1 MRLVSAIT
9 QDMRFQFRHGF
20 YYAYAV
26 LAAMYILAL
35 RILPSS
41 FSYPALTFILF
52 TDIVALGFFFV
63 GAVVILEKGQHI
75 TQSLFTTPLRLSEYI
90 LSKQFSFL
98 ILSVGS
104 TFIIMLGAM
113 LWGKNMVW
121 FIPGVILS
129 ATVYTL
135 FGLVVAA
142 RARHVN
148 DYFVKALGVGLLMSM
163 PVVGYIGLFDTPVF
177 YVIPTWATL
186 TLLDVLSKDVGLI
199 EKGSALLSLI
209 IWTGIMGAWAWKRLD
224 KHVRHAA

>member
-1 MRLVSAIT
+1 
-9 QDMRFQFRHGF
+9 MRFQFRHGF

-26 LAAMYILAL
+26 LAIMYILAL
-35 RILPSS
+35 RILPAS

-63 GAVVILEKGQHI
+63 GAVVLLEKGQHI
-75 TQSLFTTPLRLSEYI
+75 TQSLFTTPLKLTEYI
-90 LSKQFSFL
+90 LAKQLSFL

-104 TFIIMLGAM
+104 TLLIMLGAM
-113 LWGKNMVW
+113 LWGKNIQW
-121 FIPGVILS
+121 FLPGVILS

-148 DYFVKALGVGLLMSM
+148 DYFVKALGVGILMST
-163 PVVGYIGLFDTPVF
+163 PILGYLGLIDTPLF
-177 YVIPTWATL
+177 YLIPTRATL
-186 TLLDVLSKDVGLI
+186 TLLDVLSQDIGLL
-199 EKGSALLSLI
+199 EKGGSLLSLV
-209 IWTGIMGAWAWKRLD
+209 IWSGIMGLWAWKRLD